1 MSQRVNGSR
10 IPLPLLLLHLTGHR
24 DLGILL
30 GDVQLDLL
38 LAPLADTSPRPHQRE
53 LPEKILL
60 YGEAVALV
68 QSDRDR

>member
-1 MSQRVNGSR
+1 MSQRVNGSH

-24 DLGILL
+24 DLGGVL

-60 YGEAVALV
+60 YLDNVTLGRVM
-68 QSDRDR
+68 